1 MQRRQLLSFGFSGL
15 LAGLAGRAALAGGGA
30 PALEGAPASP
40 ARRCI
45 LLWMNGGMSHVD
57 SLDPKQDGPFRSIRT
72 RLSGV
77 SFSEHLPRL
86 AEHADRLAL
95 LRGVSS
101 KEGNHDRAQSL
112 AHTGHT
118 PNPTFRAPSLG
129 AWVAKRATKEGRTT
143 DLPPF
148 VALGGPSRD
157 AGFLNAAFD
166 PFVVP
171 SPGDLP
177 NDTRPARKLSADRA
191 RLREGLVDGLN
202 RAFDERTP
210 GSVETRRSE
219 VVTQARAMA
228 GSTRLQAFDVDG
240 EPAAVR
246 SAYGDDAFGSGC
258 LAARRLVE
266 AGVSFVEVTLDGWDT
281 HEDNATRVAKQLAS
295 LDRGASSLLADLDER
310 GLLRD
315 TLVACVTEFGRTPRV
330 NAREGRDHHPAAF
343 SVWLAGAGVR
353 RGVVH
358 GATDARGAEVVS
370 GKVSLQDVVATIG
383 TAMGHDVQIFST
395 TPNGRPVTMTEG
407 GRPIAEVL
415 L

>member
-1 MQRRQLLSFGFSGL
+1 MQRRQLLGFGFSGL
-15 LAGLAGRAALAGGGA
+15 LAGLVGRAALARDEPRSQ
-30 PALEGAPASP
+30 PAK
-40 ARRCI
+40 RCI

-57 SLDPKQDGPFRSIRT
+57 SLDPKADGPFRSIRT
-72 RLSGV
+72 KLPGA

-86 AEHADRLAL
+86 AERADRLAL

-129 AWVAKRATKEGRTT
+129 AWAAKRATKEGRLS
-143 DLPPF
+143 DLPAF

-157 AGFLNAAFD
+157 AGFLNAAYD

-171 SPGDLP
+171 SPGNLP
-177 NDTRPARKLSADRA
+177 NDTRSARRLSAERA

-202 RAFDERTP
+202 RTFDERTP

-219 VVTQARAMA
+219 VVAQARAMA
-228 GSTRLQAFDVDG
+228 GSARLEAFDVDG
-240 EPAAVR
+240 ESASLR
-246 SAYGDDAFGSGC
+246 SAYGDDPFGNGC
-258 LAARRLVE
+258 LVARRLVE

-281 HEDNATRVAKQLAS
+281 HEDNATRVAGQLSS
-295 LDRGASSLLADLDER
+295 LDRGASSLLADLEER
-310 GLLRD
+310 DLLRD
-315 TLVACVTEFGRTPRV
+315 TLVACVTEFGRTPRL
-330 NAREGRDHHPAAF
+330 NARDGRDHHPAAF

-353 RGVVH
+353 SGVVH
-358 GATDARGAEVVS
+358 GATDARGAEVVA
-370 GKVSLQDVVATIG
+370 GKVSLQDVVATIA

-415 L
+415 R

>member
-1 MQRRQLLSFGFSGL
+1 MQRRQLFGFGLSGL
-15 LAGLAGRAALAGGGA
+15 LAGLVGRAAVAGGGA
-30 PALEGAPASP
+30 EPLDGSRQLAK
-40 ARRCI
+40 RCI

-57 SLDPKQDGPFRSIRT
+57 SLDPKADGPFRSIRT
-72 RLSGV
+72 KLPGA

-86 AEHADRLAL
+86 AERADRIAL

-118 PNPTFRAPSLG
+118 PNPTFHAPSLG
-129 AWVAKRATKEGRTT
+129 AWVAKRASREGRLTE
-143 DLPPF
+143 LPPF
-148 VALGGPSRD
+148 VALGGPSRG
-157 AGFLNAAFD
+157 AGFLSSTFD

-177 NDTRPARKLSADRA
+177 NDTRPARKLTADRA

-210 GSVETRRSE
+210 GSIETRRSE
-219 VVTQARAMA
+219 VVAQARAMA
-228 GSTRLQAFDVDG
+228 GSERLEAFDVGG
-240 EPAAVR
+240 EPVSVR
-246 SAYGDDAFGSGC
+246 SAYGDDGFGRGC

-266 AGVSFVEVTLDGWDT
+266 SGVSFVEVTLDGWDT
-281 HEDNATRVAKQLAS
+281 HEDNATRVATQLSS
-295 LDRGASSLLADLDER
+295 LDRGASSLLADLEER
-310 GLLRD
+310 DLLSD
-315 TLVACVTEFGRTPRV
+315 TLVACVTEFGRTPRI

-358 GATDARGAEVVS
+358 GATDGRGAEVVS
-370 GKVSLQDVVATIG
+370 GKVSLQDVVATIA

-395 TPNGRPVTMTEG
+395 TPSGRPITMTEG
-407 GRPIAEVL
+407 GKPIAEVL
-415 L
+415 V